1 MCQKPKYGRLL
12 EQYLGYFSS
21 AVRFI
26 FTDSNV
32 RKSSGKTPRMKD
44 WVLFRWWLA
53 LAKRLCH
60 LKDVKSTQ
68 FLQKVTWLI
77 THSLC
82 HGGPGSPTSL
92 QGVRLSPTNDAIL
105 YNLYSTTDIEYLL
118 KVSLAPTNNNTS
130 SWAQHMPW
138 LAIWIYKSPWIGCC
152 ASNNNASVGY
162 VPLRYVL

>member
-1 MCQKPKYGRLL
+1 MSSSSSTKQKCARNLNMEDCLNNIWRISVPPQREVYFHRLKCQE
-12 EQYLGYFSS
+12 EQWK
-21 AVRFI
+21 
-26 FTDSNV
+26 DSW
-32 RKSSGKTPRMKD
+32 MKD
-44 WVLFRWWLA
+44 WVLFRWWMA

-60 LKDVKSTQ
+60 LKDGKSTQ

-105 YNLYSTTDIEYLL
+105 HNLYSTTYMEYLL

-138 LAIWIYKSPWIGCC
+138 LAIL
-152 ASNNNASVGY
+152 V
-162 VPLRYVL
+162 